1 MQAGVQD
8 LEAWPPPRA
17 QRATWHPARTTDGA
31 LAPALRA
38 LPHFKT
44 LPADLLAEIASASRV
59 LHPGVGEILFHEG
72 EPCRAFYAIQSGAVK
87 LYHTEMDGHEQVVH
101 SLRAGATF
109 AEAAL
114 LSFGRFPVNAVV
126 TEPSTELIEIGG
138 GRLLELFRSDAR
150 LAPAMVGSLCMRLQS
165 LVERVEELS
174 LVQAGA
180 RLARWLLR
188 QPSRGTDE
196 PTIELHGADVP
207 GPRPTG
213 PHGGGARL
221 RLVAMPSSA
230 WTSCASRLI

>member
-1 MQAGVQD
+1 MSDA
-8 LEAWPPPRA
+8 
-17 QRATWHPARTTDGA
+17 A
-31 LAPALRA
+31 LVPALRA
-38 LPHFKT
+38 LPHFKM
-44 LPADLLAEIASASRV
+44 LPPDLLAEIASASRV
-59 LHPGVGEILFHEG
+59 LRPSAGELLFHEG

-87 LYHTEMDGHEQVVH
+87 LYHIEADGREQVVH
-101 SLRAGATF
+101 NLRAGDTF

-114 LSFGRFPVNAVV
+114 LSFGRFPVHAMV

-188 QPSRGTDE
+188 QPSQGSG
-196 PTIELHGADVP
+196 ELAVELSLAKKDLAAHLAMTPETLSRLLGRWQDAGWV
-207 GPRPTG
+207 RNER
-213 PHGGGARL
+213 ARIVL
-221 RLVAMPSSA
+221 RDAASLVALADGESGP
-230 WTSCASRLI
+230 T